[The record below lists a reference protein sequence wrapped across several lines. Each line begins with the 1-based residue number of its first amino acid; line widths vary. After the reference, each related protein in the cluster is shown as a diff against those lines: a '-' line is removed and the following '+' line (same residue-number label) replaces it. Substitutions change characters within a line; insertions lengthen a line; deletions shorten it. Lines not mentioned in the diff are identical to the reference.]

1 MINDGTA
8 NNRIV
13 TSFFGQQGLR
23 VQSNGNDYINVSN
36 AVSSD
41 NGNYHKRAIALKKD
55 FFSFYTDGESI
66 LSDSAGEMPISV
78 NTFAFY
84 NNLAADG
91 ADYLNGHIKKLSYY
105 PQRLTNEQL
114 QQLTK

>member
-1 MINDGTA
+1 
-8 NNRIV
+8 
-13 TSFFGQQGLR
+13 
-23 VQSNGNDYINVSN
+23 
-36 AVSSD
+36 
-41 NGNYHKRAIALKKD
+41 
-55 FFSFYTDGESI
+55 
-66 LSDSAGEMPISV
+66 MPISV